1 MPNMFQNIINGKDG
15 GGLASMNEVE
25 ALNKALS
32 AGYGSDVAGLTGGGA
47 LRVQSL
53 DKTLKAVV
61 QDNKHFSLFNKLPK
75 PKATA
80 TVDEWTE
87 QSGVG
92 GFLGGSTNS
101 ELGIIQ
107 DATGEYAR
115 RVGFVKY
122 LMTKRSVSLVQS
134 IQGNIVDAEALEQR
148 NGAKQLL
155 TDAEFL
161 AFEGDS
167 AVVPTEFDGIY
178 AQIKSLGSSDHI
190 IDAGGASIS
199 SIAAVTDAAAIIGG
213 YGNFGTPT
221 DLFISPMV
229 GADLDINLDP
239 AYRVPLAAGQEAK
252 LGTPVRGIVTAQ
264 GNVAVNRDVFIRDG
278 NMQVPFELRGGNH
291 AAIAAANNF
300 KPASVTCDASGTAT
314 DSAFASTHAGN
325 YYYAVAGIN
334 KDGQSVVVKSEQIAV
349 SAGKKVTITIAPSTA
364 GTETGYVIYRSRLNG
379 TDETADF
386 REMARIPK
394 AASGSTVYTDL
405 NRDIP
410 GTTKAY
416 LLNMLAGDEA
426 IAWRQLMPMIRFP
439 LATVNQAVINWAQ
452 LMFGYL
458 QIAKRQQHVV
468 IKNILPAKASWKP
481 FA

>member
-1 MPNMFQNIINGKDG
+1 MFSNIENGKDG
-15 GGLASMNEVE
+15 TGQVTWGELD

-53 DKTLKAVV
+53 DKTLKSVV
-61 QDNKHFSLFNKLPK
+61 QDNKHFVLFNKLPK
-75 PKATA
+75 PAATA

-87 QSGVG
+87 QSGIG

-134 IQGNIVDAEALEQR
+134 VQGNIIAAEAIEQR

-161 AFEGDS
+161 SFEGDS
-167 AVVPTEFDGIY
+167 DVVPTEFDGIY
-178 AQIKSLGSSDHI
+178 KQVLSLGSSDHV
-190 IDAGGASIS
+190 IDAKGS
-199 SIAAVTDAAAIIGG
+199 SIASIQAVADAAATIGG

-221 DLFISPMV
+221 DLFVSPMV
-229 GADLDINLDP
+229 GADLDKNLDP
-239 AYRVPLAAGQEAK
+239 AYRVPLASGQEAK
-252 LGTPVRGIVTAQ
+252 IGTPVRGIVTAQ
-264 GNVAVNRDVFIRDG
+264 GDVAVNRDVFIRDG

-291 AAIAAANNF
+291 AAVAAANTF
-300 KPASVTCDASGTAT
+300 APTSVTCSATDDAT
-314 DSAFASTHAGN
+314 DSNFASATAGN

-334 KDGQSVVVKSEQIAV
+334 KDGQSVVTKSSQVAV
-349 SAGKKVTITIAPSTA
+349 AAGKKVVITIAPSSA
-364 GTETGYVIYRSRLNG
+364 GTETGYVIYRSRKGG
-379 TDETADF
+379 TNETADF
-386 REMARIPK
+386 REMIRIPK
-394 AASGSTVYTDL
+394 AANGNTTYTDL
-405 NRDIP
+405 NREIP
-410 GTTKAY
+410 GTCKAY
-416 LLNMLAGDEA
+416 LLNMLEADDA

-439 LATVNQAVINWAQ
+439 LATVNQATINWAQ
-452 LMFGYL
+452 IMFGYL
-458 QIAKRQQHVV
+458 RITKRRQHVV
-468 IKNILPAKASWKP
+468 IKNILPASASWKP
-481 FA
+481 FE